1 MDMGYREDQRYT
13 YMIGMIG
20 IYWVGS
26 VRYMTTQPY
35 TKTRTSKM
43 LVF

>member
-1 MDMGYREDQRYT
+1 MGYREDQRYT

-20 IYWVGS
+20 IYGVDS